1 MKANKKLCGLLLAV
15 TDFSMSQA
23 FSETAAGRVQ
33 NVILGSQGFSQETD
47 SVLQPQGY
55 LMMSGPKDMI
65 RGLLWQPSC
74 SSWESE
80 LSWGCSSVGEPNEAS
95 SAWSHRFDYMAL
107 LCPSLLDA
115 ASAAMTSRHSRKTA
129 LGSLLQGTQ
138 QRQINK
144 CSWFPG
150 DRARAIPWKLWLYCR
165 RNYLALT
172 AARLRVSAGL
182 AR

>member
-1 MKANKKLCGLLLAV
+1 
-15 TDFSMSQA
+15 MSQA

-33 NVILGSQGFSQETD
+33 NVILGSQGFSQEAD

-74 SSWESE
+74 SSWQSE

-115 ASAAMTSRHSRKTA
+115 ASAAMTSRHSRKTV
-129 LGSLLQGTQ
+129 LGLCCRYTSISAAGFQETG
-138 QRQINK
+138 
-144 CSWFPG
+144 PG
-150 DRARAIPWKLWLYCR
+150 LFHGNSHCIVGRTTLH
-165 RNYLALT
+165 
-172 AARLRVSAGL
+172 
-182 AR
+182 